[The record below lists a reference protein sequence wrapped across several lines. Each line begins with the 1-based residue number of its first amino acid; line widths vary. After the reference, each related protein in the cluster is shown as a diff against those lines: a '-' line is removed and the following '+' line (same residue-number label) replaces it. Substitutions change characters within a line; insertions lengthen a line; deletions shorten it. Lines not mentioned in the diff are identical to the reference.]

1 MESYKTNLLP
11 QSVVQ
16 RTALPE
22 DASPD
27 SKLSVGLRVYARLG
41 GKVFFGKVQEISYK
55 NVSIRLD
62 QKFMRKNT
70 VTVNWR
76 EVRIE
81 TAQSMLAYLPKTSV
95 QKRQERETTL
105 LKVKDYLLR
114 EIAMKTPVSNG
125 DPDSVVAKNKVLTE
139 ISILESLLRDFR
151 ELSERLSKQKEL
163 VLALH
168 EECVKAGVHVEGIS
182 QDSLQEDFVHSDSK
196 SAQKRRSK
204 ERRVTL
210 KSVREQTRTLLTQV
224 LKASGKD
231 GIDSTD
237 IIKTMLDF
245 EKEFPSPNSQEMGIT
260 SYRIMGMLSALSRN
274 NEAEMVGVSRWRAK
288 LISSE

>member
-1 MESYKTNLLP
+1 
-11 QSVVQ
+11 
-16 RTALPE
+16 
-22 DASPD
+22 
-27 SKLSVGLRVYARLG
+27 
-41 GKVFFGKVQEISYK
+41 
-55 NVSIRLD
+55 
-62 QKFMRKNT
+62 
-70 VTVNWR
+70 
-76 EVRIE
+76 
-81 TAQSMLAYLPKTSV
+81 
-95 QKRQERETTL
+95 
-105 LKVKDYLLR
+105 
-114 EIAMKTPVSNG
+114 MKTPVSNG

-182 QDSLQEDFVHSDSK
+182 QESLQEDFVHSDSK

>member
-1 MESYKTNLLP
+1 MEGQKINLLP
-11 QSVVQ
+11 QNAAQ
-16 RTALPE
+16 RTALLE

-27 SKLSVGLRVYARLG
+27 SKLSIGLRVYARLG
-41 GKVFFGKVQEISYK
+41 GKIFFGKVQEISYK
-55 NVSIRLD
+55 NVSILLD
-62 QKFMRKNT
+62 QKFMRKNI

-76 EVRIE
+76 EVRVE
-81 TAQSMLAYLPKTSV
+81 TAQAMLAHLPKTSI

-105 LKVKDYLLR
+105 LKVKDYLLK
-114 EIAMKTPVSNG
+114 EIAMKNPVSNG
-125 DPDSVVAKNKVLTE
+125 DAESVVSKNKVLTE
-139 ISILESLLRDFR
+139 ISLLESLLRDFR

-182 QDSLQEDFVHSDSK
+182 QESLQEDFVHADSK

-204 ERRVTL
+204 ERRITL

-288 LISSE
+288 IISSA